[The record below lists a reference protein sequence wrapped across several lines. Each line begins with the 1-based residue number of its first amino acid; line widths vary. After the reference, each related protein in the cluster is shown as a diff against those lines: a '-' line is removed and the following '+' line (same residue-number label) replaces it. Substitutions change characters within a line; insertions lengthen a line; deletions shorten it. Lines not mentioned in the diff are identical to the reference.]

1 MFQNQCKKPRF
12 FRALIYVVCLMV
24 ISPIAGKKAKAA
36 DIIAKVLNDNRQP
49 IRHAVVYA
57 DPKAVIPP
65 APQENDAAIDQIDK
79 MFKPFVSV
87 VRVGTRIKFPNNDNI
102 QHHVYSFSRAN
113 KFELPL
119 YAGQVASPVIFD
131 KEGAVVLGCNI
142 HDWMMAH
149 VLVVKT
155 PYFAVTDQNGQAF
168 LNDLP
173 DGDYKVQ
180 VWHPGMRKK
189 PKIKPQMINISAAN
203 KEVKFNFRLKARG
216 KWWRNRPD
224 TSESEYGST
233 YK

>member
-119 YAGQVASPVIFD
+119 YAEQVASPVIFD

-189 PKIKPQMINISAAN
+189 PKIKPQMINISPFLIRFLIWMM
-203 KEVKFNFRLKARG
+203 K
-216 KWWRNRPD
+216 
-224 TSESEYGST
+224 YH
-233 YK
+233 

>member
-1 MFQNQCKKPRF
+1 LP
-12 FRALIYVVCLMV
+12 V
-24 ISPIAGKKAKAA
+24 ILPIIGKKAKAA
-36 DIIAKVLNDNRQP
+36 DIIAKVLNNNSQP

-57 DPKAVIPP
+57 DPEADIPP
-65 APQENDAAIDQIDK
+65 APQANESAINQIDK

-155 PYFAVTDQNGQAF
+155 PYFAVTDQNGQAL

-173 DGDYKVQ
+173 DGDYQVR

-189 PKIKPQMINISAAN
+189 PKIKPQMINISIAD
-203 KEVKFNFRLKARG
+203 KEVKFNLRLKDRR

-224 TSESEYGST
+224 ASESKYGST

>member
-1 MFQNQCKKPRF
+1 MFRNRCKRRRF
-12 FRALIYVVCLMV
+12 YEAFICVVCL
-24 ISPIAGKKAKAA
+24 PIILPIIGKKAKAA
-36 DIIAKVLNDNRQP
+36 DIIAKVLNNNSQP

-57 DPKAVIPP
+57 DPEADIPP
-65 APQENDAAIDQIDK
+65 APQANESAINQIDK

-155 PYFAVTDQNGQAF
+155 PYFAVTDQNGQAL

-173 DGDYKVQ
+173 DGDYQVR

-189 PKIKPQMINISAAN
+189 PKIKPQMINISIAD
-203 KEVKFNFRLKARG
+203 KEVKFNLRLKDRR

-224 TSESEYGST
+224 ASESKYGST

>member
-1 MFQNQCKKPRF
+1 MFRNRCKRRRF
-12 FRALIYVVCLMV
+12 YEAFICVVCLPV
-24 ISPIAGKKAKAA
+24 ILPIIGKKAKAA
-36 DIIAKVLNDNRQP
+36 DIIAKVLNNNSQP

-57 DPKAVIPP
+57 DPEADIPP
-65 APQENDAAIDQIDK
+65 APQANESAINQIDK

-155 PYFAVTDQNGQAF
+155 PYFAVTDQNGQAL

-173 DGDYKVQ
+173 DGDYQVR

-189 PKIKPQMINISAAN
+189 PKIKPQMINISVGD
-203 KEVKFNFRLKARG
+203 KEVKFNLRLKARR

-224 TSESEYGST
+224 ASESEYGST
-233 YK
+233 NK

>member
-1 MFQNQCKKPRF
+1 MFQNRCKKRCF
-12 FRALIYVVCLMV
+12 YGASIYVVCLLA
-24 ISPIAGKKAKAA
+24 ISPIIGKKTKAA
-36 DIIAKVLNDNRQP
+36 DIIAKVLNDNSQP
-49 IRHAVVYA
+49 IWHAVVYA
-57 DPKAVIPP
+57 DPKADIPS
-65 APQENDAAIDQIDK
+65 APQANEAVIDQIDK

-119 YAGQVASPVIFD
+119 YAEQVASPVIFD

-189 PKIKPQMINISAAN
+189 PKIKPQMINISVAD
-203 KEVKFNFRLKARG
+203 KEVKFNLHLKARR
-216 KWWRNRPD
+216 KWWRNKPD
-224 TSESEYGST
+224 DAKSEYGST